1 MTSERFH
8 RLWRWL
14 RWPLLAGTVVTA
26 AVLVAAANYLLEL
39 DERITSTFEGR
50 RWSVPAQVF
59 AQPLE
64 LYPGAAL
71 TPQLLSREL
80 TRLGYQAGTRTDR
93 PGRFQ
98 RVGERLRVH
107 LREFRFMERQRA
119 SQLVSFDFDAPSGGN
134 RLEAISDS
142 SGRPIPLLRLE
153 PAMIGSF
160 FPSHGED
167 RLILAPEAVPKLLT
181 DTLKAVEDQHFDEHA
196 GFDLRGILRA
206 LWANLRAGEVRQGGS
221 TLTQQLVKSYYL
233 DNRQTFGRK
242 LRELAMAII
251 LDWRFDKADLLNAYV
266 NEIYLGQDGT
276 RAVHGFGLGAQF
288 YFAKPLQELSTAE
301 IATLVAVIRGPS
313 YYNPWRHGDRLLERR
328 GLVLDKMHQ
337 AGLIDEAAL
346 TLASAQPLGI
356 ERGTRQGGVYYPD
369 FMDLVRRQLDAEYDA
384 EALASQGLRIF
395 TTLVPRTQDAVSTA
409 LAEGTAA
416 LGRDRELPADALQG
430 AVVVSASQTGD
441 VEALAGSRN
450 AAIAG
455 FNRAL
460 NARRPVGSLIKPV
473 VYLTALERGRHL
485 ASHIDDAPLSLPRPG
500 QAPWR
505 PTNFDGE
512 THGSVPLIRALGD
525 SLNLATEALGLEGGV
540 EHVADRFEALTG
552 QAPANRYPSLLL
564 GAEDMTPLA
573 VAELYGVF
581 ASGGFRTPANAVVA
595 VLDELGR
602 PLTRRQ
608 LSLEQRI
615 DPAPAAALGRALNA
629 VMTHGTGRSSAFS
642 QAGVA
647 GKTGTSDDFR
657 DSWFVGYDDRR
668 LAVVWLGTDDNQ
680 STHLTGASGALRIWD
695 ALMGELGVQPLS
707 PATAGELAQVDYQT
721 GLAARPDCAA
731 TVTIPLPPDAEL
743 DVMPGCNDRGLGGRL
758 RRWLKRD

>member
-1 MTSERFH
+1 MISDRLQ

-14 RWPLLAGTVVTA
+14 RWPLLGLAVLGTVA
-26 AVLVAAANYLLEL
+26 LVATASYLMEL

-50 RWSVPAQVF
+50 RWSVPAQVY

-71 TPQLLSREL
+71 TPQQLAREL
-80 TRLGYQAGTRTDR
+80 TRLGYQAGTRTAR
-93 PGRFQ
+93 PGRYQ
-98 RVGERLRVH
+98 RIGNRLHVH
-107 LREFRFMERQRA
+107 LRAFRFMERQRA
-119 SQLVSFDFDAPSGGN
+119 SQLVTFEFDAPSGGS
-134 RLEAISDS
+134 RLDAITDP

-167 RLILAPEAVPKLLT
+167 RLILEPQAVPRLLT

-206 LWANLRAGEVRQGGS
+206 LWTNIRAGEVRQGGS

-233 DNRQTFGRK
+233 DNRQTLGRK
-242 LRELAMAII
+242 LRELAMAIL

-288 YFAKPLQELSTAE
+288 YFNKPLQELSPAE

-313 YYNPWRHGDRLLERR
+313 YYNPWRYPDRLLDRR
-328 GLVLDKMHQ
+328 TLVLDKMHR

-346 TLASAQPLGI
+346 TIAAAQPLGI
-356 ERGTRQGGVYYPD
+356 ERGARQGGVYYPA
-369 FMDLVRRQLDAEYDA
+369 FMDLVRRQLDEEYDA
-384 EALASQGLRIF
+384 EALASEGLRIF

-409 LAEGTAA
+409 LAEGIAG
-416 LGRDRELPADALQG
+416 LGEERGLAEDQLQG
-430 AVVVSASQTGD
+430 SVIVSASQTGD
-441 VEALAGSRN
+441 VEALAGSR
-450 AAIAG
+450 AAADTG

-485 ASHIDDAPLSLPRPG
+485 ASRIDDVPLSLPRPG
-500 QAPWR
+500 QAPWQ

-525 SLNLATEALGLEGGV
+525 SLNLATVALGLEIGV
-540 EHVADRFEALTG
+540 EQVAARFEALTDR
-552 QAPANRYPSLLL
+552 PPVNRYPSLLL

-595 VLDELGR
+595 VLDEAGR
-602 PLTRRQ
+602 PVTRRQ

-615 DPAPAAALGRALNA
+615 DPAPAAAIGRALSA
-629 VMTHGTGRSSAFS
+629 VMTHGTGRSSRFS

-647 GKTGTSDDFR
+647 GKTGTSDDYR

-680 STHLTGASGALRIWD
+680 TTRLTGAAGALRIWD
-695 ALMGELGVQPLS
+695 ALMADLGVQPLS
-707 PATAGELAQVDYQT
+707 PMAAGELAQVDYQT
-721 GLAARPDCAA
+721 GLAARPECAA

-743 DVMPGCNDRGLGGRL
+743 DAMPGCNDRGLGGRL